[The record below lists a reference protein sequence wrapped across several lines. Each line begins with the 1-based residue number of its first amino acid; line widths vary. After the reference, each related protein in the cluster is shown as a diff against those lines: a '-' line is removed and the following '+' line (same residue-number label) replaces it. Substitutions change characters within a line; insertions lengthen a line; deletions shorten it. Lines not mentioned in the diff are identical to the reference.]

1 MVHGIPTAKK
11 KHSRIKRNSF
21 EWLHKDML
29 SNKRAVEHYCNE
41 VGTRSEKD
49 IGVTKPKRKTSKKK

>member
-1 MVHGIPTAKK
+1 MVRGLATDSK
-11 KHSRIKRNSF
+11 KHKHIKRNSF

-41 VGTRSEKD
+41 VGTRS
-49 IGVTKPKRKTSKKK
+49 KKKMVKNEKKKR